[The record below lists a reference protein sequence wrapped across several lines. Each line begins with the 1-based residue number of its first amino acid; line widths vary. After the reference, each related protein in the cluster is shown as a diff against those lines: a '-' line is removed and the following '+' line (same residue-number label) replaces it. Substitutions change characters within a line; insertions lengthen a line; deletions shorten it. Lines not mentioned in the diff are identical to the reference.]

1 MSFGIDINGGIALRS
16 YFLKVSEAQ
25 NIAQLL
31 IVDPVCIPEPF
42 RTIELTEKAALNRIK
57 TYKMVSGNCNT

>member
-16 YFLKVSEAQ
+16 YFLKVSGAK

-31 IVDPVCIPEPF
+31 IRDPVFISKF
-42 RTIELTEKAALNRIK
+42 GITIIFLVNDYVL
-57 TYKMVSGNCNT
+57 VH

>member
-1 MSFGIDINGGIALRS
+1 MSFGIDINGGIALRN

-31 IVDPVCIPEPF
+31 IVDPVHEGDF
-42 RTIELTEKAALNRIK
+42 G
-57 TYKMVSGNCNT
+57 KMINFWSMIILSWSTS

>member
-31 IVDPVCIPEPF
+31 IVNPV
-42 RTIELTEKAALNRIK
+42 LVLMALIFLFWVLIN
-57 TYKMVSGNCNT
+57 SSLAW